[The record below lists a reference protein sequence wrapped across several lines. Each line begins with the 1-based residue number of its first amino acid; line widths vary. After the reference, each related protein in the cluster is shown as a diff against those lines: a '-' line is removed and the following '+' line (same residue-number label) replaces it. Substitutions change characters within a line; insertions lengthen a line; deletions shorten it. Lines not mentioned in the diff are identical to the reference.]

1 MLEILITFFSLG
13 LFTFGG
19 GYAMIPLL
27 KETIVNKKHWMTD
40 DEVLEMIAIAESTP
54 GPIAIN
60 MATYVGYKRKG
71 FFGSVFATLGVV
83 LPSLI
88 IIYLISLFFDAF
100 MSNQIIQY
108 AFTGIKCG
116 VAILITKT
124 GIDMLIK
131 CKKNIVNIVLF
142 AITLVTMI
150 IIDLFAISF
159 SAIILLLMG
168 GITGIVVYTLYRKIL
183 SNKEVADLVMEDS
196 GESVIDS
203 NTDNN
208 TTVNDKDLGLASQDD
223 TTLVVETKDT
233 ITTNVKAKSRTT
245 TLTKSKNTKAKNT
258 TTRKSGSTSKKQTS
272 TKKTSTK
279 SKKQEEVK

>member
-1 MLEILITFFSLG
+1 MLELLITFFCLG

-60 MATYVGYKRKG
+60 MATYVGYKKKG

-100 MSNQIIQY
+100 MQNQIIQY

-124 GIDMLIK
+124 GIDMFIK

-142 AITLVTMI
+142 ILTFGTMLV
-150 IIDLFAISF
+150 IDLWAINF
-159 SAIILLLMG
+159 SAIVLLLIG
-168 GITGIVVYTLYRKIL
+168 GVTGIVVYTIYRKIL
-183 SNKEVADLVMEDS
+183 SNKEVADIVMEDS
-196 GESVIDS
+196 NESVIEDS
-203 NTDNN
+203 ENTDIVEDTNIPDVEKDS
-208 TTVNDKDLGLASQDD
+208 TTKPI
-223 TTLVVETKDT
+223 K
-233 ITTNVKAKSRTT
+233 KKTT
-245 TLTKSKNTKAKNT
+245 TKKSTGTKKP
-258 TTRKSGSTSKKQTS
+258 STSKKTNT
-272 TKKTSTK
+272 TKKAGTKSATK

>member
-71 FFGSVFATLGVV
+71 FFGSIFATLGVV

-142 AITLVTMI
+142 TITLVTMI
-150 IIDLFAISF
+150 VIDLFAINF
-159 SAIILLLMG
+159 SAILLLLIG
-168 GITGIVVYTLYRKIL
+168 GVTGIVVYTLYRKIL
-183 SNKEVADLVMEDS
+183 SNKEVADIVMEDS
-196 GESVIDS
+196 NESVIDDLG
-203 NTDNN
+203 DNN
-208 TTVNDKDLGLASQDD
+208 NAENDKDLSIDNQDNN
-223 TTLVVETKDT
+223 TGKNEATVEVTAKP
-233 ITTNVKAKSRTT
+233 KAKT
-245 TLTKSKNTKAKNT
+245 TKSKT
-258 TTRKSGSTSKKQTS
+258 TTTKKSSAKTKSGTTKKTG
-272 TKKTSTK
+272 TKSKTSTK

>member
-71 FFGSVFATLGVV
+71 FFGSIFATLGVV

-142 AITLVTMI
+142 TITLVTMI
-150 IIDLFAISF
+150 VIDLFAINF
-159 SAIILLLMG
+159 SAILLLLIG
-168 GITGIVVYTLYRKIL
+168 GVTGIVVYTLYRKIL
-183 SNKEVADLVMEDS
+183 SNKEVADIVMEDS
-196 GESVIDS
+196 NESVIDDID
-203 NTDNN
+203 DNN
-208 TTVNDKDLGLASQDD
+208 NAVNDKDLIVNNQDNNTSENEID
-223 TTLVVETKDT
+223 AEGTVKP
-233 ITTNVKAKSRTT
+233 KAKT
-245 TLTKSKNTKAKNT
+245 TKSKT
-258 TTRKSGSTSKKQTS
+258 TTTKKSSAKTKSGTTKKS
-272 TKKTSTK
+272 GTKSKTSTK

>member
-1 MLEILITFFSLG
+1 MLELLITFFCLG

-60 MATYVGYKRKG
+60 MATYVGYKKKG
-71 FFGSVFATLGVV
+71 FFGSVFATIGVA

-88 IIYLISLFFDAF
+88 IIFLISLFFDAF
-100 MSNQIIQY
+100 MQNQIIQY

-124 GIDMLIK
+124 GIDMFIK

-142 AITLVTMI
+142 ILTFGTMLV
-150 IIDLFAISF
+150 IDLWAINF
-159 SAIILLLMG
+159 SAIVLLLIG
-168 GITGIVVYTLYRKIL
+168 GITGIVVYTIYRKIL
-183 SNKEVADLVMEDS
+183 SNKEVADIVMEDS
-196 GESVIDS
+196 NESVIEDS
-203 NTDNN
+203 ENTDIVEDTN
-208 TTVNDKDLGLASQDD
+208 TPDVENDS
-223 TTLVVETKDT
+223 TTKP
-233 ITTNVKAKSRTT
+233 IKKKTT
-245 TLTKSKNTKAKNT
+245 TKKSTGTKKP
-258 TTRKSGSTSKKQTS
+258 STSKKTNT
-272 TKKTSTK
+272 TKKAGSKTATK

>member
-71 FFGSVFATLGVV
+71 FFGSIFATLGVV

-142 AITLVTMI
+142 TITLVTMI
-150 IIDLFAISF
+150 VIDLFAINF
-159 SAIILLLMG
+159 SAILLLLIG
-168 GITGIVVYTLYRKIL
+168 GVTGIVVYTLYRKIL
-183 SNKEVADLVMEDS
+183 SNKEVADIVMEDS
-196 GESVIDS
+196 NESVIDDLG
-203 NTDNN
+203 DNN
-208 TTVNDKDLGLASQDD
+208 NAENDKDLIVNSQDNN
-223 TTLVVETKDT
+223 TSENEATVETT
-233 ITTNVKAKSRTT
+233 AK
-245 TLTKSKNTKAKNT
+245 TKSKTTKSKT
-258 TTRKSGSTSKKQTS
+258 TTTKKSSAKTKSGTTKKS
-272 TKKTSTK
+272 GTKSKTSTK

>member
-1 MLEILITFFSLG
+1 MLELLITFFCLG

-60 MATYVGYKRKG
+60 MATFVGYKRKG
-71 FFGSVFATLGVV
+71 FLGSVLATLGVV

-88 IIYLISLFFDAF
+88 IIFLISLFFDAF
-100 MSNQIIQY
+100 MQNQIIQY

-124 GIDMLIK
+124 GIDMFIK

-142 AITLVTMI
+142 ILTFGTMLV
-150 IIDLFAISF
+150 IDLWAINF
-159 SAIILLLMG
+159 SAIVLLLIG
-168 GITGIVVYTLYRKIL
+168 GVTGIVVYTIYRKIL
-183 SNKEVADLVMEDS
+183 SNKQVADIVMEDS
-196 GESVIDS
+196 NESVIEEDS
-203 NTDNN
+203 EETNIVEDTNTS
-208 TTVNDKDLGLASQDD
+208 K
-223 TTLVVETKDT
+223 VVEDVTTQQPTK
-233 ITTNVKAKSRTT
+233 KKTT
-245 TLTKSKNTKAKNT
+245 TKKSTGAK
-258 TTRKSGSTSKKQTS
+258 KPSTSKKTNT
-272 TKKTSTK
+272 TKKAGNKTATK